1 MFGLARDGKTDKNSM
16 PGLLQLAVVAAS
28 PGGSGNPLEAG
39 VIGLL
44 ALVGRLAGYR
54 ERYERYSGRG

>member
-1 MFGLARDGKTDKNSM
+1 MMAGEIEHRRTLEELAGYGRTRDTS
-16 PGLLQLAVVAAS
+16 A
-28 PGGSGNPLEAG
+28 GGSGNPLEAG

-54 ERYERYSGRG
+54 ERYERYSERG